1 MEREMGGCKRGKECP
16 SPFPPFSPPRARPPS
31 DPTPAPLP
39 PQHTPPLMPSPA
51 LLRRAGACAPS
62 AARAPSTSRR
72 VVRTASTAPA
82 AGEDLGFKTMRAGI
96 KV

>member
-1 MEREMGGCKRGKECP
+1 M
-16 SPFPPFSPPRARPPS
+16 
-31 DPTPAPLP
+31 
-39 PQHTPPLMPSPA
+39 QSPA